1 MDLHILKPH
10 NSQDC
15 DFSYSCNNPAFAIKA
30 DTKVKARAKINI
42 TVSVANSKDAGKD
55 AAKNSSSSKQSKHAM
70 LTIAC
75 PMTTCKWCYYL
86 EQC

>member
-1 MDLHILKPH
+1 M
-10 NSQDC
+10 
-15 DFSYSCNNPAFAIKA
+15 IKA

-42 TVSVANSKDAGKD
+42 TVSAASGKDAGG
-55 AAKNSSSSKQSKHAM
+55 KQSKHAM

-75 PMTTCKWCYYL
+75 PAVTSCRWCFYL

>member
-1 MDLHILKPH
+1 M
-10 NSQDC
+10 QDC
-15 DFSYSCNNPAFAIKA
+15 EFTYSCNNPLFTIKA

-42 TVSVANSKDAGKD
+42 TVSAASSKDAGKD
-55 AAKNSSSSKQSKHAM
+55 AAKNSSSKQSKHAM

-75 PMTTCKWCYYL
+75 PAVTPCKWCFYL